1 MVPIPGS
8 VKAARV
14 KENLEAGNVVL
25 SESKIQEISGLLDTH
40 PVKGGRYAG
49 GVTEVILWG

>member
-14 KENLEAGNVVL
+14 KENLEAGSVVL
-25 SESKIQEISGLLDTH
+25 SESEVQEISGILDTL
-40 PVKGGRYAG
+40 PVRGGRYAG
-49 GVTEVILWG
+49 GPTEVHLWG